1 MMMLKSML
9 AKGATLLMLSL
20 GIALTAAAADQ
31 ANNETAETVKT
42 AGQLE
47 VSADTF
53 NCIRDMTKVRGF
65 YVDNL
70 KGDLEGTLAVAN
82 SDTGGIYPAGS
93 VVQLV
98 PGEVMVKHEEGYSPA
113 TKGWEFFELDVS
125 EDGSEIRKRGFV
137 DVVNRFGGNCFG
149 CHIQA
154 KPQWD
159 MICEDTHGC
168 ETIPIT
174 KEMID
179 LIQRTDPRCSD
190 NEELTSGESY
200 DLFMLNLKVGVG
212 SAIGTVKEMM

>member
-1 MMMLKSML
+1 MMLKNIL
-9 AKGATLLMLSL
+9 AKGAAILIVSL
-20 GIALTAAAADQ
+20 CTVLTAVAADQ
-31 ANNETAETVKT
+31 ANKEADEAVKVP
-42 AGQLE
+42 GQLE

-70 KGDLEGTLAVAN
+70 KGDLAGTLAVAN
-82 SDTGGIYPAGS
+82 SETGGIYPPGS

-98 PGEVMVKHEEGYSPA
+98 PGEVMIKHEQGYSPA

>member
-1 MMMLKSML
+1 MLCEK
-9 AKGATLLMLSL
+9 
-20 GIALTAAAADQ
+20 
-31 ANNETAETVKT
+31 
-42 AGQLE
+42 
-47 VSADTF
+47 F
-53 NCIRDMTKVRGF
+53 F
-65 YVDNL
+65 L
-70 KGDLEGTLAVAN
+70 KI
-82 SDTGGIYPAGS
+82 SI
-93 VVQLV
+93 
-98 PGEVMVKHEEGYSPA
+98 HEEGYSPA
-113 TKGWEFFELDVS
+113 TKGWEFFELDVP
-125 EDGSEIRKRGFV
+125 EEGSEIRKRGFV

-179 LIQRTDPRCSD
+179 LIQRTDPRCTD
-190 NEELTSGESY
+190 NEELTTGESY

>member
-1 MMMLKSML
+1 MPMKS
-9 AKGATLLMLSL
+9 LMGQAMAVLILS
-20 GIALTAAAADQ
+20 LTAALNVVAAEK
-31 ANNETAETVKT
+31 APIEIAEEARET
-42 AGQLE
+42 GQLE
-47 VSADTF
+47 VSSDTF

-82 SDTGGIYPAGS
+82 SETGGIYPPGS

-98 PGEVMVKHEEGYSPA
+98 PGEVMIKHEEGYSPA

-125 EDGSEIRKRGFV
+125 EEGSEIRKRGFV

-174 KEMID
+174 KEVID
-179 LIQRTDPRCSD
+179 LIQRTDPRCKD
-190 NEELTSGESY
+190 NKELTSGESY
-200 DLFMLNLKVGVG
+200 ELFKLNLMIGVG
-212 SAIGTVKEMM
+212 SAIGTVKEAL